1 MEDILKLQDEIATV
15 VGKQL
20 KIKLV
25 PFKEKQ
31 SLTGKKQEVYDLIL
45 HGNYFLDKRDR
56 ESQSKAMDL
65 YQQALRLD
73 STNAASWS
81 SLAKCY
87 TLQSTWDWIDHRTG
101 YLSAEA
107 AANKA
112 LQIDP
117 QNAVAF
123 RTLGSVYMYRFK
135 WKESQ
140 HYFDRALEL
149 EPGYADALRLKG
161 LLFWATGRYGAAKE
175 LLLKSIDL
183 DPLKPITY
191 LNLGLVYYHNGEYKQ
206 AIASFKK
213 ALDIDPR
220 FPRVRGMSATVYI
233 TMGEYKLAQEMT
245 EAEGEGVLGKAVLH
259 TALENKPESD
269 AYLKQLIEQSSQKPF
284 RVARVYAL
292 RGEKDKV
299 FEWLE
304 KAFQVGDP
312 NLIFFKNNPFLKKYK
327 DDPRYKSFEKKM
339 NLPTE

>member
-1 MEDILKLQDEIATV
+1 
-15 VGKQL
+15 
-20 KIKLV
+20 
-25 PFKEKQ
+25 
-31 SLTGKKQEVYDLIL
+31 
-45 HGNYFLDKRDR
+45 
-56 ESQSKAMDL
+56 
-65 YQQALRLD
+65 
-73 STNAASWS
+73 
-81 SLAKCY
+81 
-87 TLQSTWDWIDHRTG
+87 
-101 YLSAEA
+101 
-107 AANKA
+107 
-112 LQIDP
+112 
-117 QNAVAF
+117 
-123 RTLGSVYMYRFK
+123 
-135 WKESQ
+135 
-140 HYFDRALEL
+140 
-149 EPGYADALRLKG
+149 
-161 LLFWATGRYGAAKE
+161 
-175 LLLKSIDL
+175 
-183 DPLKPITY
+183 

-213 ALDIDPR
+213 ALDIDPQ